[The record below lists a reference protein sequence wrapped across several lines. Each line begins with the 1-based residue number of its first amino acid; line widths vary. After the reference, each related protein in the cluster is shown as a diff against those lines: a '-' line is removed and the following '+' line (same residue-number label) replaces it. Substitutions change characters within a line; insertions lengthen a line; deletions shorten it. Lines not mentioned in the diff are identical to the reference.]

1 MHGISHKSY
10 DLSPEIFKN
19 LLGYVSVVAY
29 TYSREMT
36 TLEKV
41 LKT

>member
-10 DLSPEIFKN
+10 DFSPEIFN
-19 LLGYVSVVAY
+19 NILAYVSVVAY
-29 TYSREMT
+29 TYSTETT
-36 TLEKV
+36 TLGKV